1 VSDAEVPGV
10 RAWGREAIV
19 AAAVLFATAA
29 IFTWPMAAH
38 LTDAVPVGS
47 RPPTVALF
55 GLYTV
60 EWTGQAL
67 EHGRAYWDAPVFHPH
82 PGTFAWSEPQP
93 FTSLVV
99 WLVSK
104 VTGTVLA
111 YNLVLLAYLVTTGL
125 AGYALARQL
134 TVDRLAALWA
144 GLWLTAGAY
153 PMQQLNVLH
162 LLAGVFPIACLA
174 SVLALARRVS
184 WSTACIAGLSYFLTL
199 MTCAQFGLFL
209 TVLLPFVVVPLI
221 WQRRW
226 SWRAAAVSSA
236 PMAAALLAALPFLL
250 AQRAH
255 LVRMGFERSLQGV
268 RGAYSL
274 GDLFIPARGH
284 WLTSRILP
292 LSENPDA
299 YPFDLGVVFLLC
311 LLMAGVG
318 GGFRFWRTDA
328 IRARQRISLAA
339 MSVVGLLLGFGPKLG
354 WTAGGEAV
362 GPYVWLRSVVPGLGA
377 VRTPSR
383 FGMFA
388 VVGVAVLAAAAFA
401 FLRAR
406 TRARGTRLALT
417 LAGFGLLLAEMWAL
431 PVGLADPDHGIG
443 DHRDVVGWL
452 EEHGQ
457 GESVLELPMAE
468 ATGETALAREVR
480 AMRRALRHRNPIVN
494 GYAGYAPEPFLQV
507 RNAVRDDPAGRGRRY
522 LDALGVRHVLV
533 HDHEYRAARR
543 EAIVA
548 ALGGQVAFETGRDSV
563 VRLQGS
569 GPAMPVRPPAS
580 ASFRSEPREGAAL
593 GVPLAPAPRARFVL
607 PEPGQT
613 LRLSWPDRL
622 GRTVTEGVR
631 LRGSV
636 LVDAGARWVHI
647 RILRPPAGDRPGEAV
662 LMSDTR
668 VRAPA
673 R

>member
-1 VSDAEVPGV
+1 VRSAEAPAARG
-10 RAWGREAIV
+10 WGREIAVTV
-19 AAAVLFATAA
+19 AVLLLAAV
-29 IFTWPMAAH
+29 IFTWPTAAH
-38 LTDAVPVGS
+38 LTEAVPVGS

-55 GLYTV
+55 GLFTV
-60 EWTGQAL
+60 EWTEQAL
-67 EHGRAYWDAPVFHPH
+67 EHGKPYWDAPVFHPH
-82 PGTFAWSEPQP
+82 RGTFAWSEPQP
-93 FTSLVV
+93 FTSVIV

-134 TVDRLAALWA
+134 TEDRLAALWA

-162 LLAGVFPIACLA
+162 LLAGVFPVACLA
-174 SVLALARRVS
+174 SILALARRAS
-184 WSTACIAGLSYFLTL
+184 WPTACIAGLSYFLTL

-221 WQRRW
+221 WRRRW
-226 SWRAAAVSSA
+226 SWRAAVVSSA
-236 PMAAALLAALPFLL
+236 PMVVALLSALPFLL

-255 LVRMGFERSLQGV
+255 LVRMGFERSLEDV

-284 WLTSRILP
+284 WLTSRILH

-299 YPFDLGVVFLLC
+299 YPFDLGVVFLMC
-311 LLMAGVG
+311 LLAAGLV

-328 IRARQRISLAA
+328 IRARQRVSLAA
-339 MSVVGLLLGFGPKLG
+339 MSAVGLLLGFGPNLG
-354 WTAGGEAV
+354 WTAGGEPA
-362 GPYVWLRSVVPGLGA
+362 GPYVWLRSVVPGLDA

-406 TRARGTRLALT
+406 AGARGGRLAVT
-417 LAGFGLLLAEMWAL
+417 LAGFGLLLAEMWAV
-431 PVGLADPDHGIG
+431 PAGLADPDHGIG
-443 DHRDVVGWL
+443 DHREVLAWL
-452 EEHGQ
+452 EVHGG
-457 GESVLELPMAE
+457 GEAVLELPMAE
-468 ATGETALAREVR
+468 VTGETALVREVR
-480 AMRRALRHRNPIVN
+480 AARRALRHGNPTVN
-494 GYAGYAPEPFLQV
+494 GYSGYAPEPYLQV
-507 RNAVRDDPAGRGRRY
+507 RDAVRGDPAGRGRRY

-533 HDHEYRAARR
+533 HDHEYTAARR
-543 EAIVA
+543 EAVVS
-548 ALGGQVAFETGRDSV
+548 ALGGHVVLETGRDSV
-563 VRLQGS
+563 VRLEGS
-569 GPAMPVRPPAS
+569 GPAMPVGPPAT
-580 ASFRSEPREGAAL
+580 ASFRREPRKGAAL
-593 GVPLAPAPRARFVL
+593 GVPLGAAGHARL
-607 PEPGQT
+607 ILAEPDQM
-613 LRLSWPDRL
+613 LRISWPDPL
-622 GRTVTEGVR
+622 GRAVTERAR

-636 LVDAGARWVHI
+636 LVDAGARWVHV
-647 RILRPPAGDRPGEAV
+647 RMLRPPDGDRPGEAV